1 MKTTYRIEITYA
13 SDDLKR
19 EIEPH
24 IDKQILDIKYA
35 LQAINKDNNL
45 IINKESI

>member
-1 MKTTYRIEITYA
+1 MQTTYKIQITYA

-24 IDKQILDIKYA
+24 IDKQIQDMKYA
-35 LQAINKDNNL
+35 LQAIDKDNN
-45 IINKESI
+45 ITIDKQ

>member
-1 MKTTYRIEITYA
+1 MKSIYRIEITYA

-24 IDKQILDIKYA
+24 IDKQIQDMKYA
-35 LQAINKDNNL
+35 LQAIDKDNNL
-45 IINKESI
+45 TIDKQ